1 MTTFTRMKKLLQF
14 SLILVVSLFVQ
25 SCEQTD
31 CGCVAPPDLR
41 PIRAEEG
48 AVINSVNDFAFDIF
62 KRVNESET
70 GNENLFISPLSISTA
85 LSMTANGAEG
95 ETNEGIRKALHL
107 EDIAESEINSAYK
120 TLVPFLTELD
130 PKVNLKLANS
140 NWYKQELTIHDAFRQ
155 TLLEYYDAEIN
166 PADFNNPATKDKIN
180 DWIEDKTNGK
190 IRDMLDQIPADA
202 VMYLINAIYLK
213 ADWQYKFDKSK
224 TEKQPFY
231 LANGNTVQ
239 TDMMFSKGVKIRHF
253 ANSSLQLIELPYGNG
268 QFVFSVIMPANAS
281 ELDAI
286 IASLDM
292 AQYQDYVAASDTLSL
307 QVRMPKFKIT
317 YKTLLNEVLSE
328 MGMALSFSDDAD
340 FSRLFDESLS
350 LQISR
355 VIHQSFI
362 EVDEEG
368 SEAAAATLVEVELT
382 SINQIP
388 KPMEITLDRPFAFFI
403 REKHSNTI
411 LFAGKLLDPTKTQ

>member
-1 MTTFTRMKKLLQF
+1 MKKLLQF
-14 SLILVVSLFVQ
+14 SLILLVSLFVQ

-31 CGCVAPPDLR
+31 CGCVPPPDLR

-70 GNENLFISPLSISTA
+70 SDENLFISPMSISRA

-95 ETNEGIRKALHL
+95 QTNEGIRKALHL

-120 TLVPFLTELD
+120 TLIPFLTELD

-180 DWIEDKTNGK
+180 NWIEDKTNGK
-190 IRDMLDQIPADA
+190 IRDMLDQIPAEA

-213 ADWQYKFDKSK
+213 ADWQYKFEKLK
-224 TEKQPFY
+224 TEKQPFH

-239 TDMMFSKGVKIRHF
+239 TDMMFSKGVKIRYF
-253 ANSSLQLIELPYGNG
+253 GNSTLQLIEIPYGNG
-268 QFVFSVIMPANAS
+268 QFVFSVIMPYNTQ
-281 ELDAI
+281 ELDAT

-292 AQYQDYVAASDTLSL
+292 PKYQDYLAASDTMTL
-307 QVRMPKFKIT
+307 QLRMPKFKIT
-317 YKTLLNEVLSE
+317 YKSLLNEVLSE
-328 MGMALSFSDDAD
+328 MGMAMSFSDYAD
-340 FSRLFDESLS
+340 FSRLFEESLD
-350 LQISR
+350 LQITR

-368 SEAAAATLVEVELT
+368 TEAAAATIVEISYT
-382 SINQIP
+382 SVNPNP
-388 KPMEITLDRPFAFFI
+388 KPLEITLDKPFAFFI
-403 REKHSNTI
+403 RERHSNTI
-411 LFAGKLLDPTKTQ
+411 LFAGKLLDPTRTE